1 VLAAQRFF
9 VLLLCPVDNPHN
21 LLMQNSQLSPDSLP
35 QHIAIIMDGNG
46 RWAKA
51 QGKPRVFG
59 HKNVVAAVRKTIS
72 TAAKLGIKAVTLF
85 AFSSENWRRPEE
97 EVGVLME
104 LFISVLST
112 EVKKLHKNNLRLRII
127 GDKTRFS
134 QRLQSKIA
142 DAEAMTAGNTGM
154 VINIAANYGGKWD
167 ITEAMKVVGQQIQDG
182 QLQASDVTEELIAQ
196 HLTMADLP
204 DVDLLIRTSGECRI
218 SNFMLWQLAYAE
230 LYFTPV
236 YWPEFGE
243 EHLLDAVTWF
253 VNRERRFGCTGEQIK
268 ALMNNS

>member
-1 VLAAQRFF
+1 
-9 VLLLCPVDNPHN
+9 
-21 LLMQNSQLSPDSLP
+21 MQNSSLSSDVLP

-59 HKNVVAAVRKTIS
+59 HKNGVAAVRRTIS

-85 AFSSENWRRPEE
+85 AFSSENWRRPEA

-104 LFISVLST
+104 LFITVLST
-112 EVKKLHKNNLRLRII
+112 EVKKLHKNNLRLRVI

-134 QRLQSKIA
+134 SRLQTKIA
-142 DAEAMTAGNTGM
+142 QAEELTSSNSGM
-154 VINIAANYGGKWD
+154 VVNIAANYGGKWD
-167 ITEAMKVVGQQIQDG
+167 ITEAMRSIALKVASGELSPDQIDE
-182 QLQASDVTEELIAQ
+182 TLITQ
-196 HLTMADLP
+196 SLTMSDIP
-204 DVDLLIRTSGECRI
+204 EVDLLIRTSGECRI

-230 LYFTPV
+230 MYFTPI

-243 EHLLDAVTWF
+243 ESLIEAVTWF
-253 VNRERRFGCTGEQIK
+253 VNRERRFGCTGEQVK
-268 ALMNNS
+268 ALMEQK